1 MGFSSK
7 QKAFCVENYS
17 LLRSPKQVQLL
28 FCKKYGL
35 DSRSRSGIPTAK
47 SIRRWYE
54 QFNVSDCLSVGH
66 KRRGMSY
73 AKPVR
78 CGENIEAV
86 LMSVEATPKK
96 SVRRRSAELGVS
108 QSSVHR
114 ILRHDL
120 KMKPYHIS
128 VHQGLTPENALQ
140 RRTMCALFLRQVR
153 EEEDFLRSVWFSD
166 EAHFYLSGTVNS
178 RNYVHWASE
187 RPDEVI
193 ERNLHVTKATA
204 WVALRAQ
211 GVIGPFWFCNEDG
224 ATETVTADR
233 YMNVLTRFWRALGR
247 FCGHEARGQQWFM
260 QDGAA
265 PHTARRILT
274 WLTDHFE
281 GRAIS
286 RFTEKTWASHSPDL
300 NPLDFF
306 LWGHLKDQMSGEQF
320 QTLNDLKSLVERLIR
335 AVTPEQCE
343 DTIQHFLLR
352 MRRCVQR
359 DGGHIEQLL

>member
-1 MGFSSK
+1 
-7 QKAFCVENYS
+7 
-17 LLRSPKQVQLL
+17 
-28 FCKKYGL
+28 
-35 DSRSRSGIPTAK
+35 
-47 SIRRWYE
+47 
-54 QFNVSDCLSVGH
+54 
-66 KRRGMSY
+66 
-73 AKPVR
+73 
-78 CGENIEAV
+78 
-86 LMSVEATPKK
+86 MSVEATPKK

-128 VHQGLTPENALQ
+128 VHQGLIPENALQ
-140 RRTMCALFLRQVR
+140 RRTMCAWFLRQVR

-178 RNYVHWASE
+178 RNYVHWVSE

-193 ERNLHVTKATA
+193 ESNLYVTKATS
-204 WVALRAQ
+204 WVALSAQ
-211 GVIGPFWFCNEDG
+211 GVIGPFLFCNEDG
-224 ATETVTADR
+224 AMETVAVDR

-265 PHTARRILT
+265 PHTARPVLT

-281 GRAIS
+281 GRVIS
-286 RFTEKTWASHSPDL
+286 RFTEKTWSSHSPDL

-306 LWGHLKDQMSGEQF
+306 SLRSPQGPDVRRTISNLK
-320 QTLNDLKSLVERLIR
+320 
-335 AVTPEQCE
+335 
-343 DTIQHFLLR
+343 
-352 MRRCVQR
+352 
-359 DGGHIEQLL
+359 

>member
-1 MGFSSK
+1 MGFSNK

-17 LLRSPKQVQLL
+17 LLRSPKQIQLL
-28 FCKKYGL
+28 FCKTYGL
-35 DSRSRSGIPTAK
+35 DKSSRSGIPIAK

-54 QFNVSDCLSVGH
+54 QFNVSGCLSFGH
-66 KRRGMSY
+66 RRRGMSY

-78 CGENIEAV
+78 CAENIEAV
-86 LMSVEATPKK
+86 LMSVEATQKIT
-96 SVRRRSAELGVS
+96 SRRISELGVS

-128 VHQGLTPENALQ
+128 VYQILTPENALQ
-140 RRTMCALFLRQVR
+140 RRTMCAWFLRQVR
-153 EEEDFLRSVWFSD
+153 SEWFSD
-166 EAHFYLSGTVNS
+166 EAHFHLSSTVNS
-178 RNYVHWASE
+178 RNYVNWASE

-193 ERNLHVTKATA
+193 ERNFHVTKATA
-204 WVALRAQ
+204 WVALSAQ

-233 YMNVLTRFWRALGR
+233 YMNVLTCFCRALER

-265 PHTARRILT
+265 PHTPRRVLS

-281 GRAIS
+281 GRVFS
-286 RFTEKTWASHSPDL
+286 RFTEKTLASHSPDL

-306 LWGHLKDQMSGEQF
+306 LWGHLKD
-320 QTLNDLKSLVERLIR
+320 
-335 AVTPEQCE
+335 
-343 DTIQHFLLR
+343 
-352 MRRCVQR
+352 
-359 DGGHIEQLL
+359 

>member
-54 QFNVSDCLSVGH
+54 QFNVSGCLSVGH

-128 VHQGLTPENALQ
+128 VHQGLTPE
-140 RRTMCALFLRQVR
+140 
-153 EEEDFLRSVWFSD
+153 DFLRSVWFSD

-204 WVALRAQ
+204 WVALSAQ

-247 FCGHEARGQQWFM
+247 FCGHEARGQQRFM

-265 PHTARRILT
+265 PHTARRVLT

-281 GRAIS
+281 GRVIS
-286 RFTEKTWASHSPDL
+286 RFTEKTWASNSPDL

-359 DGGHIEQLL
+359 AGGHIEQLL